1 MEQLKNESLL
11 VFYTNDRG
19 NLLKEGGEC
28 LLQFNSIQT
37 DSEKLFDGETLT
49 IKSGGFYKLEVKL
62 QFEGKSYIEGF
73 GNISLLKNKKEK
85 ISGKDQPLLEGS
97 VISLEDTF
105 IFSAMVGDTVQ
116 IFGTQNS
123 GLDRN
128 LKQDLKTQFRNYF
141 VLTKIRDF

>member
-19 NLLKEGGEC
+19 NLLKEGETH
-28 LLQFNSIQT
+28 LLQFPSIQS
-37 DSEKLFDGETLT
+37 DSEKLFDGETFT
-49 IKSGGFYKLEVKL
+49 FKSGGFYKLEVKI

-97 VISLEDTF
+97 VISLEDSF
-105 IFSAMVGDTVQ
+105 AFSAMIGDTIQ
-116 IFGTQNS
+116 IFGTQNT

-128 LKQDLKTQFRNYF
+128 LKQNLKTQFRNYA